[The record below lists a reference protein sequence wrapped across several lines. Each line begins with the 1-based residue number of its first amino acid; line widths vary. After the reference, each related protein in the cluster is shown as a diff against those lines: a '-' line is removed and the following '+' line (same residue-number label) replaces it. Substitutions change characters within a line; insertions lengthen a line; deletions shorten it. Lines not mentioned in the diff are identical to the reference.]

1 MQATLR
7 VVIAIQCWGYAAGH
21 LHQQRPFALLGMLQS
36 AYNWPDDQLATFANY
51 AAYML
56 IAYGVVTLFRPT
68 WLVLAPLAAWQTGMA
83 VALVVEEQG
92 MMASLEAIEQ
102 AVRFTVPTAL
112 LLIDFWPPRIK
123 PTLSFCLMSVG
134 LLRIATAATLLAQG
148 SLALYQFQQGGELV
162 DVLVLSGKNLFTKTI
177 EPGQAK
183 LALAVMGVLEIAIAV
198 SLISS
203 RNRLIALGVVV
214 WELLTASA
222 WTFAYGIQGYDFTL
236 IRIAESGA
244 PLAMLIF
251 WLTAIR
257 EQKPIIMPEDE

>member
-21 LHQQRPFALLGMLQS
+21 LHQQRPFALLDMLQS
-36 AYNWPDDQLATFANY
+36 AYTWPEDQLATFADY
-51 AAYML
+51 AAYVL
-56 IAYGVVTLFRPT
+56 IGYGLVTLFRPT

-83 VALVVEEQG
+83 VANIVVEQG
-92 MMASLEAIEQ
+92 MLASLEVVEQ

-134 LLRIATAATLLAQG
+134 LLRIATVGTLLAQG
-148 SLALYQFQQGGELV
+148 ILALYQYQHGGELV
-162 DVLVLSGKNLFTKTI
+162 EVLILSGKNLFTKTI
-177 EPGQAK
+177 DPGQAK
-183 LALAVMGVLEIAIAV
+183 QALVVMGVLEIAIAV

-203 RNRLIALGVVV
+203 RNRLVAFGVVV
-214 WELLTASA
+214 WQLLAASS
-222 WTFAYGIQGYDFTL
+222 WTFAFGLQGYDITL

-251 WLTAIR
+251 WLTAFR
-257 EQKPIIMPEDE
+257 EQKPIIVPEDE